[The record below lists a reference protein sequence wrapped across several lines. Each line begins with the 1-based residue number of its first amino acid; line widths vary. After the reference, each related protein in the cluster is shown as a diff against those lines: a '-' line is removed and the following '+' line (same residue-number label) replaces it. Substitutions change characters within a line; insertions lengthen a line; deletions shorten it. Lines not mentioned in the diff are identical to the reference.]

1 MLRGVSTALLVGL
14 IGRWETDGGT
24 LLGRRGGA
32 GAGALVPNDEASG
45 HFAALE
51 GGVGFIDFIEAP
63 CAGQ

>member
-1 MLRGVSTALLVGL
+1 MVGRSL
-14 IGRWETDGGT
+14 AGE
-24 LLGRRGGA
+24 GGA